1 MLARLQTSQALR
13 LLRSGVLAQAVLSLG
28 SLGVSLLLIRHAA
41 DADFGRFVLVQAGL
55 MLLVSLQG
63 AMLGGPV
70 AVLAPAREPKARAT
84 MFATVFRDS
93 RRWTNRALGLAM
105 IGLAL
110 AAIMGISGAW
120 LLVLVP
126 TLAAAY
132 LSLRRELVRGF
143 THATLRQ
150 QELPPSDV
158 LYVAVL
164 LVMTVAGIY
173 LTRYPVPVAV
183 LGLALASAAAARP
196 LVRSLQRDPGLSAAS
211 EPEVWQEI
219 RPLALWASVG
229 AVIFWLFSH
238 AYNYL
243 LALQLSV
250 AAVAVVATTRLL
262 LMPVNLLATSLNSLL
277 LPLASTWN
285 QNGGMARM
293 LPRLLMLA
301 AAAAAI
307 GLGYCLVL
315 WLLRDFIAAE
325 ILNKEIPHYEHLLRL
340 WMLCIVLALVRNV
353 LQTGLMVQ
361 RRFRFMAA
369 LSFCGVVISAAVMT
383 PALKAH
389 GAPGAVMG
397 LICAEGFYLIAVL
410 LAIGRQFVGP
420 FKYPPPD
427 AGGTSAPASSTTL

>member
-1 MLARLQTSQALR
+1 MLARLHNSKVLK

-70 AVLAPAREPKARAT
+70 AVLAPAREPQARAV
-84 MFATVFRDS
+84 MFASVLRDS
-93 RRWTNRALGLAM
+93 RRWTNRAL
-105 IGLAL
+105 AL
-110 AAIMGISGAW
+110 AAVALVLAACFGLSLAW

-132 LSLRRELVRGF
+132 LNLRRELVRGF
-143 THATLRQ
+143 VQASLRQ

-164 LVMTVAGIY
+164 LVITAAGIY
-173 LTRYPVPVAV
+173 LTEYPVPVAV
-183 LGLALASAAAARP
+183 LGLASAAAIAARP
-196 LVRSLQRDPGLSAAS
+196 LLRSLRQNPGLSAPSDPA
-211 EPEVWQEI
+211 VWQEI
-219 RPLALWASVG
+219 RPLALWATVG
-229 AVIFWLFSH
+229 AVIFWLFSQG
-238 AYNYL
+238 YNYL

-250 AAVAVVATTRLL
+250 AAVAAVAATRLL

-285 QNGGMARM
+285 QNGGMAAM
-293 LPRLLMLA
+293 LPRLLMIA
-301 AAAAAI
+301 AAAAAM

-315 WLLRDFIAAE
+315 WVLRDAISVEVLQKA
-325 ILNKEIPHYEHLLRL
+325 IPQYEPLLQL
-340 WMLCIVLALVRNV
+340 WMLCMLLALTRNV

-369 LSFCGVVISAAVMT
+369 LSFCGALISAAVMV
-383 PALKAH
+383 PALKAY

-397 LICAEGFYLIAVL
+397 LVCGEGFYLVAVLIAV
-410 LAIGRQFVGP
+410 GRQFIGP

-427 AGGTSAPASSTTL
+427 ADGTSAPPSSATL